1 MADRYDD
8 RSDNDD
14 SEGEPSVFDLFEAP
28 PSSDPNSFGKIPVI
42 KDNEVDLT
50 DGLSDTERKAAAD
63 VEAAGL
69 QHWTAP
75 PTGQVPAIL
84 SEKDGKPGLWG
95 DVAGPSWHGDDPTWS
110 GPDLADVF
118 ADTDSVRLDQ
128 VDEEDDEEE
137 DDEYR
142 RPASSP
148 ARSRPVDQAPTAA
161 PPLAAAPGRRPPP
174 VERPTATD
182 DRHGAPVEGP
192 IEHASAPVPHLRH
205 DPAPSPEP
213 RPGANGDRDTWPTS
227 PDHRS
232 RPEARPTAQPATPSA
247 RSDRADRF
255 PPAEAPGRTDLH
267 TPGDRPAPAGPAT
280 SPDHR
285 TQPGPGGPSDGR
297 PHPNGTPGHLTE
309 PDLTAPANGTSRV
322 DRDPGD
328 GATHPGDPDRPER
341 AERSDG
347 RRGPA
352 RAQRRS
358 QLLNDDEPI
367 PSIDD
372 IEFAESPQRIRRPG
386 ERSGVRRADRAGAD
400 RSAAERADLDL
411 DLDQIINDAERP
423 GGRNLPMAILVGA
436 ALVGVLLAAIRF
448 GPETTLLLVVVA
460 AVAGVMELYNA
471 MRLAGLRPANLLGI
485 VGTAAAPA
493 AAYYRGDAA
502 LPLIVGLTVVFG
514 SLWYLV
520 GADTERPVL
529 NLSLTMMGI
538 FWVGGLA
545 AFAGLMLRADN
556 GVELLLAAII
566 ITVVSDTMAYIGGR
580 AYGRRP
586 FHPASPN
593 KTWEGTTTGF
603 LGAVFAGFAI
613 GITELGTLWDGNLVP
628 AIALGAVVGLLAP
641 IGDLAESVVKRDLGV
656 KDMGQLLPGHGGV
669 LDRVDALL
677 FALPGAYYLALVS
690 GLI

>member
-8 RSDNDD
+8 RSDNDAG
-14 SEGEPSVFDLFEAP
+14 EGEPSVFDLFEP
-28 PSSDPNSFGKIPVI
+28 PPTNDPNTFGKVPVI
-42 KDNEVDLT
+42 KDAEVDLT
-50 DGLSDTERKAAAD
+50 DGLSPTERKAAAD

-75 PTGQVPAIL
+75 PTGQVPAVL
-84 SEKDGKPGLWG
+84 SEKEQKSGMWG

-118 ADTDSVRLDQ
+118 ADAESIRLDS
-128 VDEEDDEEE
+128 DEEDDEEE
-137 DDEYR
+137 EDEHYR
-142 RPASSP
+142 RATPP
-148 ARSRPVDQAPTAA
+148 PPRARLADPAPTAD
-161 PPLAAAPGRRPPP
+161 PPIAAAPGRRPPP
-174 VERPTATD
+174 AEQSWPGDAPD
-182 DRHGAPVEGP
+182 GALDRAPDR
-192 IEHASAPVPHLRH
+192 A
-205 DPAPSPEP
+205 PAPAARHAPAPRVRRDPDGREAGPAPAP
-213 RPGANGDRDTWPTS
+213 RPGAADDRQTWPTS

-232 RPEARPTAQPATPSA
+232 RPDMPAAGTSTPSP
-247 RSDRADRF
+247 RPG
-255 PPAEAPGRTDLH
+255 PP
-267 TPGDRPAPAGPAT
+267 
-280 SPDHR
+280 HR
-285 TQPGPGGPSDGR
+285 TSVTGEHELDG
-297 PHPNGTPGHLTE
+297 L
-309 PDLTAPANGTSRV
+309 
-322 DRDPGD
+322 RDQ
-328 GATHPGDPDRPER
+328 A
-341 AERSDG
+341 
-347 RRGPA
+347 RRGQP
-352 RAQRRS
+352 RSERRS
-358 QLLNDDEPI
+358 MLDDEGSV

-372 IEFAESPQRIRRPG
+372 IEFADPPKRIREPASRSRVRG
-386 ERSGVRRADRAGAD
+386 LDRDDRGGRGRRDERLDREPVRDD
-400 RSAAERADLDL
+400 DFDLDL
-411 DLDQIINDAERP
+411 DEIIEEGNRRS
-423 GGRNLPMAILVGA
+423 GRNLPAAIGVGV
-436 ALVGVLLAAIRF
+436 ALVALLLAAMRF

-460 AVAGVMELYNA
+460 AIVGVVELYNA

-502 LPLIVGLTVVFG
+502 LPLIIGLTVVFG

-538 FWVGGLA
+538 FWIGGLA
-545 AFAGLMLRADN
+545 AFAGLMLRSEG

-566 ITVVSDTMAYIGGR
+566 ITVVSDTMAYVGGR

-603 LGAVFAGFAI
+603 LAAVFAGFAI
-613 GITELGTLWDGNLVP
+613 GITEMGTLWDGNLLP

-641 IGDLAESVVKRDLGV
+641 IGDLAESVVKRDLGI
-656 KDMGQLLPGHGGV
+656 KDMGTLLPGHGGV

-677 FALPGAYYLALVS
+677 FALPGAYYVGLVS